1 MESGNDAGSEDAL
14 MKKNYFQ
21 ELAECGAIQRWKF
34 EMRRDGMHPN
44 RESYSCDAFLKLWPC
59 GGVTGFIPGIHVHK
73 QPIQCHVDIFGS
85 WKKTGVCLN
94 FLSRDIGNAEVFVGL
109 NKCEGRWTEGCVGSL
124 IEEGRIS
131 HLADPMTN
139 ARLTQTIG
147 TFKMSLITGE
157 QEVKVE
163 NDQGKFVQNLRSHIQ
178 NAPKSQHFYDFEIEC
193 HDGTVVKCHRIVL
206 VSQTKYFEGLFRQE
220 QTQSH
225 KVKIQFAGDV
235 VKRCIQY
242 LYTGQID
249 IDGDNVQ
256 DTLIAANYLLLNDV
270 VSICVSFILSNMD
283 LTNCIDILNFGE
295 NFGVLQIVQK
305 ATKMLSCNFQTLFI
319 NDESNLKNVPLHL
332 FKSVIT
338 NDLIEMKNEYKISMR
353 DEELKLALNPVI
365 KQYCELNG
373 MDENV
378 VEEIDKAVTE
388 KDYTLKKFCL
398 PQIIFP
404 SNLGQPADA
413 YRKISSFDVRGN
425 GEKYIRKIDVNTNT
439 WDGRTVIAYL
449 GLSWSDGA
457 TTSLGER
464 EGTEHTASFEVP
476 DGEHVSFVIG
486 YTGWYVDNLSFI
498 LSNGTMLDAV
508 GGDGGGFRNSIGQI
522 VGSLN
527 LFNMFL
533 DGVKGDVVESQ
544 GVSLLTRLQFQYG
557 YIGDQDDKPGNGMF
571 NNDGNDGWLRHSWW
585 DGNDNDDDD
594 IHPELF

>member
-1 MESGNDAGSEDAL
+1 MESGAGSEDTL
-14 MKKNYFQ
+14 IKKNYFQ

-59 GGVTGFIPGIHVHK
+59 GGVTGFIPVIMVHTDT

-85 WKKTGVCLN
+85 WTRTGVCLN

-178 NAPKSQHFYDFEIEC
+178 NAPESQHFYDFEIEC
-193 HDGTVVKCHRIVL
+193 QDGAVVKCHRIVL

-242 LYTGQID
+242 LYTGKID

-319 NDESNLKNVPLHL
+319 NDISNLKSVPLHL

-338 NDLIEMKNEYKISMR
+338 SDFIDMRNEYKISMR

-365 KQYCELNG
+365 KQYCELNSMG
-373 MDENV
+373 ENIV
-378 VEEIDKAVTE
+378 AEISKEVTE
-388 KDYTLKKFCL
+388 KDYTLKKFCPSQL
-398 PQIIFP
+398 IFP
-404 SNLGQPADA
+404 YPFGEPGNDG
-413 YRKISSFDVRGN
+413 RKISSFDVRGN
-425 GEKYIRKIDVNTNT
+425 GEKYIRKIDIYTNT
-439 WDGRTVIAYL
+439 WDGRTVIGKY
-449 GLSWSDGA
+449 S
-457 TTSLGER
+457 
-464 EGTEHTASFEVP
+464 ASFLY
-476 DGEHVSFVIG
+476 S
-486 YTGWYVDNLSFI
+486 
-498 LSNGTMLDAV
+498 
-508 GGDGGGFRNSIGQI
+508 
-522 VGSLN
+522 
-527 LFNMFL
+527 
-533 DGVKGDVVESQ
+533 
-544 GVSLLTRLQFQYG
+544 
-557 YIGDQDDKPGNGMF
+557 
-571 NNDGNDGWLRHSWW
+571 
-585 DGNDNDDDD
+585 
-594 IHPELF
+594 